1 MGRPPNVA
9 KPKPRQTPTPNQA
22 ALAAVLESGVPLLTR
37 EDTAVLG
44 AQRVDLTT
52 AGRTVVRLL
61 SAEGNDQATIAHRL
75 GVGLSTFKEII
86 KRDDALAEAIAVGK
100 AALSD
105 ELAHL
110 LLRGAREGNIV
121 AAIYLSKARCG
132 WRENDAP
139 EAAKP
144 NIVIQLPGAMNEQ
157 QYMDSLRV
165 IDQPPQLKGPSHD

>member
-9 KPKPRQTPTPNQA
+9 KPKPKQAPTPNQA

-37 EDTAVLG
+37 EDTAVHG

-75 GVGLSTFKEII
+75 GVGLTTFKEIV
-86 KRDDALAEAIAVGK
+86 KRDEDLQEAIAVGK

-132 WRENDAP
+132 WRENDVP
-139 EAAKP
+139 EQRP
-144 NIVIQLPGAMNEQ
+144 NIVIQLPPAMTEQ
-157 QYMDSLRV
+157 QYMESLRV
-165 IDQPPQLKGPSHD
+165 IEHKPKDHSHD